1 MKNLRRIKEQAL
13 HYLYVARQN
22 AALIFIVFLVAIYG
36 FLTWRIMQLMQTQ
49 PSSSDVSAQLQTVG
63 VPKVDPTVVQK
74 MEDLKDNNI
83 SVQALFDNARSNP
96 FQE

>member
-1 MKNLRRIKEQAL
+1 MKNAAHIKEKIV
-13 HYLYVARQN
+13 HYLDVARKN
-22 AALIFIVFLVAIYG
+22 APIVFFVFLVAIYG
-36 FLTWRIMQLMQTQ
+36 FLAWRITQLMQAE
-49 PSSSDVSAQLQTVG
+49 PSSSDVTAQLQSVG

>member
-1 MKNLRRIKEQAL
+1 MKNIAHIKEQAI
-13 HYLYVARQN
+13 HYLYIARNN
-22 AALIFIVFLVAIYG
+22 APLIFFVFILAIYG
-36 FLTWRIMQLMQTQ
+36 FLAWRIVQLMQAE
-49 PSSSDVSAQLQTVG
+49 PSSSDISVQLQTVG
-63 VPKVDPTVVQK
+63 IPKVDPTVVKK